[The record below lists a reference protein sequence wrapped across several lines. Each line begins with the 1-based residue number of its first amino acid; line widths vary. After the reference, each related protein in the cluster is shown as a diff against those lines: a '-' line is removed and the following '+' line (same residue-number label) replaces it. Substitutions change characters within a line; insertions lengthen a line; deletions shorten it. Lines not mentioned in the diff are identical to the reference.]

1 MFPQTTSRSRHIASR
16 LESPALAFV
25 DPTRQAVAI
34 DPLPDL
40 AGPSEPIAFPERMSQ
55 LEVLAAHSPVDFDFD
70 IVSCS
75 PSRFDSFPRSFQEK
89 VLANAIVNGLFPP
102 HVRHGP
108 ELPSHTD
115 NAATTEHDTRRDDD
129 VNIAGLPPLLRGHA
143 DSHMRN
149 GVMTASQLAA
159 AGEPDAEKA
168 FFVADLSHVLHQ
180 HKRWKAYL
188 PEIEP
193 FYAIKCNPD
202 PYVLR
207 LLAGLG
213 TGFDC
218 ASMGEISRV
227 TQLGVDP
234 PRIIFANP
242 CKAASFIRNSAKAG
256 VDMMT
261 FDNTDEL
268 YKIARVHPAAKLVV
282 RILTDDS
289 KSLCRLG
296 LKFGAPLVTV
306 PALLEKARELKLDVI
321 GVSFHVGSGCYDSSA
336 FADAVKRAR
345 ATFDMGKEAG
355 YEFTLLDV
363 GGGFEDD
370 TFEAT
375 ASILKDAINEHFPD
389 RQHIRII
396 AEPGRYFVSKA
407 FSLAANVIARRAPP
421 AVEEGRDV
429 EVDPEQPCVM
439 YYINDGVYG
448 AFNCIMF
455 DHQAP
460 QPFVLSLNGSF
471 HVPAS
476 VPLRASSVW
485 GPTCDSIDC
494 VCAVTPLPTTL
505 QVGDWLGFADMGAYT
520 ICAASQFNGFEVS
533 KVIYTA
539 GVGPGAA
546 EVREVLRA
554 FEGEIVE
561 RDLL

>member
-1 MFPQTTSRSRHIASR
+1 
-16 LESPALAFV
+16 
-25 DPTRQAVAI
+25 
-34 DPLPDL
+34 
-40 AGPSEPIAFPERMSQ
+40 MSQ
-55 LEVLAAHSPVDFDFD
+55 LEVLAARSPVDFDFD
-70 IVSCS
+70 VSCS
-75 PSRFDSFPRSFQEK
+75 PSIATSFPRSFRDNF
-89 VLANAIVNGLFPP
+89 LANAFVSGLFSTP
-102 HVRHGP
+102 HASQGHEADRDSNVVD
-108 ELPSHTD
+108 EYEVPS
-115 NAATTEHDTRRDDD
+115 DDD
-129 VNIAGLPPLLRGHA
+129 VTIPGLPPLLRGHPTV
-143 DSHMRN
+143 HLRN
-149 GVMTASQLAA
+149 GVINASELALQ
-159 AGEPDAEKA
+159 GEADAEKA
-168 FFVADLSHVLHQ
+168 FFVADLSYVLHQ
-180 HKRWKAYL
+180 HQRWKANL
-188 PEIEP
+188 PGIEP

-207 LLAGLG
+207 LLGGLG

-218 ASMGEISRV
+218 ASMGEIKQV

-234 PRIIFANP
+234 SRIIFANP
-242 CKAASFIRNSAKAG
+242 CKASSFIRSSAEAG
-256 VDMMT
+256 VHMMT

-296 LKFGAPLVTV
+296 LKFGAPLVTI
-306 PALLEKARELKLDVI
+306 PALLEKAKELNLDVI

-345 ATFDMGKEAG
+345 SAFDMGKEAG
-355 YEFTLLDV
+355 FEFTLLDV

-370 TFEAT
+370 TFETT
-375 ASILKDAINEHFPD
+375 ASILKDAINEHFPN

-396 AEPGRYFVSKA
+396 AEPGRYYVSKA

-421 AVEEGRDV
+421 AMEGTSQDIDI
-429 EVDPEQPCVM
+429 DPEQPSVM

-448 AFNCIMF
+448 SFNCILF

-476 VPLRASSVW
+476 EPLRASSVW

-494 VCAVTPLPTTL
+494 VCPVTQLPASL
-505 QVGDWLGFADMGAYT
+505 QVGDWLGFNNMGAYT
-520 ICAASQFNGFEVS
+520 VCAASQFNGFEVS

-539 GVGPGAA
+539 GGEADSA
-546 EVREVLRA
+546 EVRKVLRG
-554 FEGEIVE
+554 FES
-561 RDLL
+561 